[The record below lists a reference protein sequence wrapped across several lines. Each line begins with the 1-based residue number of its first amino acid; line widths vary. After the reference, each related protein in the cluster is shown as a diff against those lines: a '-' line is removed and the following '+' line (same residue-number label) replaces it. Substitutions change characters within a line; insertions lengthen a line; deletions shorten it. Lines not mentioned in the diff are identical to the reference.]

1 MKSCP
6 SCGKPLSPS
15 SSFCPFCGTRFGADG
30 RASVRRPP
38 SAGSAPRASSPAPA
52 HQKPEAHQEHEAE
65 EPGDGKTMV
74 QPMTPEMLAQLS
86 ALRMEAERAP
96 RAARVTERVPPPAAH
111 PRPAAAAHHPSPAP
125 HEDSLEPDASTRM
138 LDHASIQD
146 LLPQRAPAPVE
157 DDGSTRM
164 LDLATPAPRPA
175 EAQAAGGAHPAHQ
188 VQAGHQA
195 QEAPA
200 AQAAAQRAP
209 RPQDQARATKT
220 PPVAPDQAPDESAI
234 TGLPRLPVSPEDA
247 VAAPATAKPLQ
258 QLGYAFRHLKAMGV
272 IRLAEHTLDRRAAFL
287 EEEHGR
293 TLEELGFA
301 LWRAGV
307 RVRGLEDAYATL
319 DALRGR
325 REELETAVREQEGAV
340 AQEKEVIKSE
350 LDEAA
355 QAVAESDRSL
365 ATLVANLRA
374 VDTELAAA
382 RRDQS
387 VHKRG
392 AEAAKKEIAALKG
405 AKGGA
410 DAGRIAALEADVARH
425 VDSTAPLDDLVA
437 TLQKR
442 RSELAA
448 AENTVREKVAPL
460 RQRESRLLARIAA
473 KDREVVA
480 RTHATREQLTGVAK
494 EMAGPARRIG
504 EAADANRGAFPA
516 YAQAFF
522 KLDAIEMVRAWD
534 ASLREHFREARTHLD
549 DAQAKKGWI
558 VFSAVAGVVVVL
570 LVVLS
575 VIF

>member
-1 MKSCP
+1 
-6 SCGKPLSPS
+6 
-15 SSFCPFCGTRFGADG
+15 
-30 RASVRRPP
+30 
-38 SAGSAPRASSPAPA
+38 
-52 HQKPEAHQEHEAE
+52 
-65 EPGDGKTMV
+65 
-74 QPMTPEMLAQLS
+74 MTPEMLAQLS

-111 PRPAAAAHHPSPAP
+111 PRPAAAPHPAPAP

-146 LLPQRAPAPVE
+146 LLPQRAPAPVA

-175 EAQAAGGAHPAHQ
+175 GPQAAGGAHVAHQ
-188 VQAGHQA
+188 VQGQQA
-195 QEAPA
+195 QGAPA
-200 AQAAAQRAP
+200 AQAAPAPAASHAQRAP

-247 VAAPATAKPLQ
+247 VAAPAAAKPLQ

-293 TLEELGFA
+293 TFEELGFA

-325 REELETAVREQEGAV
+325 REELEAAVREQEGAV

-387 VHKRG
+387 LHKRG

-425 VDSTAPLDDLVA
+425 VDSAAPLDDLVA

-442 RSELAA
+442 RSELAT

-460 RQRESRLLARIAA
+460 RQQESRLLARIAS

-534 ASLREHFREARTHLD
+534 STLRERFREARTHLD

-575 VIF
+575 VLL